1 MSAFHTESHHLVEVC
16 CHMIEVLVQNLL
28 LVCSE
33 ACGVQLYMYEGVIR
47 FGLVHAMDGEAVFS
61 FCGIEN

>member
-16 CHMIEVLVQNLL
+16 CHMIAILVQNLL

-33 ACGVQLYMYEGVIR
+33 ACGVQLYMYGGVVW
-47 FGLVHAMDGEAVFS
+47 FGLVHAMDGDSSVQFLW
-61 FCGIEN
+61 N